1 MEPIARPF
9 QVHDL
14 LKIHGNAV
22 LRGEQPV
29 PAWVT
34 TTMRK
39 NPWVVVRRAEQTA
52 GNIPVGVRGPERHLR
67 WAASISADDVI
78 ASVSPEQLVADQAW
92 HNLPQERWGIPA
104 IAMLQQVAELWS
116 RTERTWGL
124 GGSVGFELATGQEVT
139 RPESDLDLILRLPER
154 ISPEQATEL
163 LAKLTSPLNISGKW
177 SGVRLDVQAE
187 TAAGSFSMAE
197 WARGGSQVMLKT
209 TSGPILANDPWEI
222 SK

>member
-1 MEPIARPF
+1 MGPIARPF

-29 PAWVT
+29 PAWVI
-34 TTMRK
+34 TTMSK

-52 GNIPVGVRGPERHLR
+52 ENIPVGVRGSERHLR
-67 WAASISADDVI
+67 WAASVSADDVI
-78 ASVSPEQLVADQAW
+78 ARVSPEQLVADQAW
-92 HNLPQERWGIPA
+92 YNLPEERWHIPA
-104 IAMLQQVAELWS
+104 IAMLQQVAEFWS
-116 RTERTWGL
+116 RTERIWGP

-154 ISPEQATEL
+154 LSPELATEL
-163 LAKLTSPLNISGKW
+163 LEKLTTHLSISGKW

-187 TAAGSFSMAE
+187 TAAGSFSLAE
-197 WARGGSQVMLKT
+197 WARGGSKVMLKT
-209 TSGPILANDPWEI
+209 CSGPILTNDPWEI

>member
-1 MEPIARPF
+1 MEPIARSF

-29 PAWVT
+29 PVWVT

-67 WAASISADDVI
+67 WAASISPDDVI
-78 ASVSPEQLVADQAW
+78 ARVSPEQLVADQAW
-92 HNLPQERWGIPA
+92 YNLPEERWNIAA
-104 IAMLQQVAELWS
+104 IGMIQQVAELWS
-116 RTERTWGL
+116 RTERIWGP

-154 ISPEQATEL
+154 LTPEQATEL
-163 LAKLTSPLNISGKW
+163 LEKLNTHLSISGKW
-177 SGVRLDVQAE
+177 SGVRLDLQAE
-187 TAAGSFSMAE
+187 TAAGSFSLAE
-197 WARGGSQVMLKT
+197 WARGGSKVMLKT
-209 TSGPILANDPWEI
+209 CSGPILTNDPWEI